1 MSTLKEKVAIVTG
14 ASKGLGRAIAKRLA
28 EAGATVIAS
37 ARSEALL
44 QQLANQLPEQIIP
57 YPCDVTNSQQVQA
70 MVQFTIE
77 KYGKLD
83 ILINNAGLG
92 HFAPLDELSEE
103 QWDEMM
109 NVNLKGVFLTCKY
122 AIPYLK
128 QTEGHI
134 VNISS
139 VAGIEAFPNGGGYCA
154 SKFGLMGLTEAL
166 IKELKPFHVKV
177 SALCPGSIKTEFSS
191 NPKDYAMEPEQV
203 AEAVYMMVSAP
214 KKVIYNQVVM
224 RPLVR

>member
-1 MSTLKEKVAIVTG
+1 MSTLKGKVAIVTG

-44 QQLANQLPEQIIP
+44 QELASQVPERIIP
-57 YPCDVTNSQQVQA
+57 YHCDVTNSRQVQA

-103 QWDEMM
+103 QWDEML

-128 QTEGHI
+128 QT
-134 VNISS
+134 
-139 VAGIEAFPNGGGYCA
+139 
-154 SKFGLMGLTEAL
+154 
-166 IKELKPFHVKV
+166 
-177 SALCPGSIKTEFSS
+177 
-191 NPKDYAMEPEQV
+191 
-203 AEAVYMMVSAP
+203 
-214 KKVIYNQVVM
+214 
-224 RPLVR
+224 